1 VPFNAFVIDP
11 LNSNMLY
18 AGSDIG
24 VFVSSDGGNT
34 WNPFGTGL
42 PRVAVFDMAFQG
54 PNRLV
59 RIATHG
65 RGAWETSA
73 AKAQA
78 LVTVS
83 ASPSPSTYGDN
94 VTLTATVA
102 PNGVLATPSGIVTFT
117 DGSLTLGS
125 ASLTGSA
132 PFTATF
138 TTSLLSAGS
147 HSITATF
154 GGDTIFDVSPS
165 TPISVSVN
173 PAPLTV
179 TAANA
184 SKLYGQV
191 NPPLTGSIVG
201 IRNGDN
207 ITATYATS
215 ATQSSPVGTYPIVP
229 TLIDPD
235 SKLGNYSVTS
245 INGTLIINP
254 APLTIT
260 ADDKTKILN
269 APNPAFTASYSGFVL
284 GEGPGVLSGVLS
296 CATTA
301 VINSP
306 VGGYPITCSGQTSTN
321 YAITYVAG
329 TLHIIFA
336 PGGLVDGEPSHVILQ
351 PVAADGSSVFKA
363 GRTVPL
369 KFRVG
374 DVNGNSIGTPGT
386 IASFRIIGV
395 ITGTVSTSVDLPPSS
410 TTPDTSF
417 RFDPTAQ
424 QWIFNLN
431 TSGLSAGST
440 YVFRIGLADGSNIDF
455 QFGLR

>member
-1 VPFNAFVIDP
+1 
-11 LNSNMLY
+11 
-18 AGSDIG
+18 
-24 VFVSSDGGNT
+24 
-34 WNPFGTGL
+34 
-42 PRVAVFDMAFQG
+42 
-54 PNRLV
+54 V

-65 RGAWETSA
+65 RGAWEIAA

-78 LVTVS
+78 LVTVA
-83 ASPSPSTYGDN
+83 ASPNPSTYGDN
-94 VTLTATVA
+94 VTFTATVS
-102 PNGVLATPSGIVTFT
+102 PNGVLSNPTGTVTFT

-154 GGDTIFDVSPS
+154 GGNSIFDVSPS

-184 SKLYGQV
+184 SKLYGQA

-201 IRNGDN
+201 IKNGDN
-207 ITATYATS
+207 ITATYATT

-229 TLIDPD
+229 TLVDPD
-235 SKLGNYSVTS
+235 SKLGNYTVTS
-245 INGTLIINP
+245 INGTLTINP

-269 APNPAFTASYSGFVL
+269 APNPAFTATYSGFVL
-284 GEGPGVLSGVLS
+284 GEGPGVLSGTLS
-296 CATTA
+296 CTTTA
-301 VINSP
+301 VTTSP

-329 TLHIIFA
+329 TLHVIFA
-336 PGGLVDGEPSHVILQ
+336 PDGVCVKDKEPSHQILQ
-351 PVAADGSSVFKA
+351 PINADGSSVFN
-363 GRTVPL
+363 GNGPIDV
-369 KFRVG
+369 KFRVC
-374 DVNGNSIGTPGT
+374 DANGVSQGTGVSATIRLTNKIQGT
-386 IASFRIIGV
+386 LNN
-395 ITGTVSTSVDLPPSS
+395 TVDLPVDPKPG
-410 TTPDTSF
+410 TNGFVFGEDQLWLF
-417 RFDPTAQ
+417 RIDSKQ
-424 QWIFNLN
+424 L
-431 TSGLSAGST
+431 AGGFT
-440 YVFRIGLADGSNIDF
+440 YVFRIDLNDGSHIDF
-455 QFGLR
+455 QFGRR